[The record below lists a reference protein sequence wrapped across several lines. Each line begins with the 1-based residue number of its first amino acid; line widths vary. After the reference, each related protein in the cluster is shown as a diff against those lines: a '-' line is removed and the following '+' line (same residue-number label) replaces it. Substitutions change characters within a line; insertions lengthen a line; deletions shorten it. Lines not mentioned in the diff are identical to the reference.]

1 MMKKIFLFLLIF
13 NPIISFSQIEGFAIV
28 HDKDGY
34 TNVRYRPDLKSKIV
48 GTLKDKEVF
57 FAMSEAGK
65 NDWIEIGKPNL
76 QGFIHKSRAIPFS
89 SFPEIKGFVENEN
102 YVKFHNKAITL
113 EIVSEKFNLKTNKI
127 QKGSDAK
134 VIEKIN
140 AKRFYGTDGD
150 LPKTS
155 FKSIVCKIDNQE
167 IFVGREQLN
176 DIFEPNL
183 SNAEAYFDAKT
194 ETIYFSMY
202 NSDGA
207 GGYYLGFIFHKNEKP
222 QRYIFNEF

>member
-13 NPIISFSQIEGFAIV
+13 NPTISFSQIEGFAIA

-48 GTLKDKEVF
+48 GILKDKEVF
-57 FAMSEAGK
+57 FATSEVGE

-76 QGFIHKSRAIPFS
+76 QGFIHKSRVILFS
-89 SFPEIKGFVENEN
+89 SFPEIKVSVENEN

-113 EIVSEKFNLKTNKI
+113 EITSGKFNSKTNKI
-127 QKGSDAK
+127 QKGSNVK

-140 AKRFYGTDGD
+140 GKKFYGTDGD

-155 FKSIVCKIDNQE
+155 FKSIVCKIDGKE
-167 IFVGREQLN
+167 LSVEREQLN

-183 SNAEAYFDAKT
+183 SNVELYFDAKT
-194 ETIYFSMY
+194 ETIYLSMY

-207 GGYYLGFIFHKNEKP
+207 GGYYLGFTFCKNQKP

>member
-1 MMKKIFLFLLIF
+1 MEKIFLFLLIL
-13 NPIISFSQIEGFAIV
+13 NPIISFGQIEEFAMV
-28 HDKDGY
+28 NDKDGFA
-34 TNVRYRPDLKSKIV
+34 NVRYRPNLKSKIV
-48 GTLKDKEVF
+48 GRLKDKEVF
-57 FAMSEAGK
+57 FAMSEVGE

-76 QGFIHKSRAIPFS
+76 QGFIHKSRVILFS
-89 SFPEIKGFVENEN
+89 SFPEIKVSPENEN

-113 EIVSEKFNLKTNKI
+113 EISSEKFNSKTNSI
-127 QKGSDAK
+127 QKSSNVK

-140 AKRFYGTDGD
+140 GKKFYGTDGD

-155 FKSIVCKIDNQE
+155 FKSIVCKIDNKKLP
-167 IFVGREQLN
+167 VGREQLN

>member
-1 MMKKIFLFLLIF
+1 MMKKIFLFLLTL
-13 NPIISFSQIEGFAIV
+13 NPIISFGQDYEFAIV
-28 HDKDGY
+28 QDKDGFV
-34 TNVRYRPDLKSKIV
+34 NVREQPNLKSKIV
-48 GTLKDKEVF
+48 TTVKNKEIVFIWENDEDKDWYE
-57 FAMSEAGK
+57 
-65 NDWIEIGKPNL
+65 IETSPNM
-76 QGFIHKSRAIPFS
+76 GFIHKSRLFFLS
-89 SFPEIKGFVENEN
+89 SFPKIKLSLESKN
-102 YVKFHNKAITL
+102 YIRFHNQSVTL
-113 EIVSEKFNLKTNKI
+113 EIVSEEFNLNSNKI
-127 QKGSDAK
+127 KKSNDGK
-134 VIEKIN
+134 FVEEIN
-140 AKRFYGTDGD
+140 GKKFYGTDGD